1 MAVVNNAINFGL
13 SDANDI
19 WSLFTDENSPF
30 VQMRHQ
36 RKDVQSH
43 SLETSFVYLTSDFSL
58 S

>member
-1 MAVVNNAINFGL
+1 MAVVNGAVNFGL
-13 SDANDI
+13 IDANNM
-19 WSLFTDENSPF
+19 WSLFTDENSQF

-43 SLETSFVYLTSDFSL
+43 GLETSFVYLTSDL